1 MTAGPSPAATSPY
14 AAAPAV
20 TASVVRQTNRR
31 VPAVVAVLLLLAT
44 STVLVNVVL
53 PGWAYPLCGLIVAA
67 ALLEVA
73 RWSGLRARSIGL
85 DYRHLRRPVAF
96 GLLGLGVIGLAFGA
110 AVAIPALR
118 GLFNDGRV
126 DRHGVG
132 ALLWVTLIRIPL
144 GTVLLEE
151 IAFRGVLPALLGADD
166 RWRWRPVLVAAAL
179 FGLWHALPSMAVL
192 QNAAVGTA
200 FGGMPIVVVS
210 LLAMLAAA
218 VAGVALHWW
227 RHTGRGLLAPMLVH
241 LATNSGG
248 VLVAWWLLTH
258 A

>member
-1 MTAGPSPAATSPY
+1 M
-14 AAAPAV
+14 
-20 TASVVRQTNRR
+20 
-31 VPAVVAVLLLLAT
+31 VAVLSLLVTA
-44 STVLVNVVL
+44 TVLVNLVL
-53 PGWAYPLCGLIVAA
+53 PVWAYPLCGLVVVA
-67 ALLEVA
+67 ALLAVA

-85 DYRHLRRPVAF
+85 DSRHLRRPAIF
-96 GLLGLGVIGLAFGA
+96 GLVGLAAIGLVFGV

-118 GLFNDGRV
+118 GLFSGGRLETL
-126 DRHGVG
+126 GIG
-132 ALLWVTLIRIPL
+132 TLLWVTLIRIPL

-151 IAFRGVLPALLGADD
+151 IAFRGVLPALLGAGD

-179 FGLWHALPSMAVL
+179 FGLWHAFPSMALL
-192 QNAAVGTA
+192 QNDTVGSA
-200 FGGMPIVVVS
+200 FSGVPIVVVS
-210 LLAMLAAA
+210 LLTMLAAA

-248 VLVAWWLLTH
+248 VLIAWWLLTH

>member
-1 MTAGPSPAATSPY
+1 MRAG
-14 AAAPAV
+14 AAA
-20 TASVVRQTNRR
+20 VVHRR

-44 STVLVNVVL
+44 TTVLVNVVL
-53 PGWAYPLCGLIVAA
+53 PAWAYPLCGLVVAG

-73 RWSGLRARSIGL
+73 RWSGLRARAIGL
-85 DYRHLRRPVAF
+85 DSLRRPMVF
-96 GLLGLGVIGLAFGA
+96 GLLGLGAIGLVFGV

-118 GLFNDGRV
+118 GLFSGGRV
-126 DRHGVG
+126 DTLGVG

-151 IAFRGVLPALLGADD
+151 IAFRGVLPALLGAGD
-166 RWRWRPVLVAAAL
+166 RWRWRPVLVTAAL
-179 FGLWHALPSMAVL
+179 FGLWHAIPSMTVL
-192 QNAAVGTA
+192 GNATVGTV
-200 FGGMPIVVVS
+200 FGGVPIVVVS
-210 LLAMLAAA
+210 VLTMLAAA

-248 VLVAWWLLTH
+248 VLVTWWLLAQT
-258 A
+258 